1 MDLAL
6 PLAGTRDI
14 PLMTLKRQMNRC
26 ENNMEQLHKTTTN
39 GTKLDGT
46 PNLGGRGAHST
57 TFTANTEVHGGH
69 QAWARVTVQLLDLAT
84 SAELWR
90 RLERQE
96 G

>member
-6 PLAGTRDI
+6 PFAGTRDI

-26 ENNMEQLHKTTTN
+26 ENKTEQLHKTTTS

-46 PNLGGRGAHST
+46 PKLGRRGAHST
-57 TFTANTEVHGGH
+57 TFTTNTEVHGGH
-69 QAWARVTVQLLDLAT
+69 QAGARVTVQLLDLAT
-84 SAELWR
+84 SAELLW